1 MTINYDFA
9 SYEETSLGTVKVEHK
24 DGTQE
29 LTQADGHVYQVNQS
43 AINTKLIAEGKERFE
58 EYKRLKDMGLDN
70 ETIANKLCVTV
81 KTIKRYGFMRRHN
94 GLQQDVSAIAN
105 QIG

>member
-1 MTINYDFA
+1 MDYKFA

-43 AINTKLIAEGKERFE
+43 AINRKVIAEGKERYE
-58 EYKRLKDMGLDN
+58 EYKRLKDNGLDN
-70 ETIANKLCVTV
+70 EMIANKLGVSVRTV
-81 KTIKRYGFMRRHN
+81 QRYAFMRRHN
-94 GLQQDVSAIAN
+94 GLKQDVSAIAN

>member
-1 MTINYDFA
+1 MDYNFA
-9 SYEETSLGTVKVEHK
+9 SYNETSLGTVKVEHK

-43 AINTKLIAEGKERFE
+43 AINKRLIAEGKERYE
-58 EYKRLKDMGLDN
+58 EYKRLKDSGLDN
-70 ETIANKLCVTV
+70 ETIANKLGVTV
-81 KTIKRYGFMRRHN
+81 KTVKRYGFMRRHN

>member
-1 MTINYDFA
+1 MDYKFA

-29 LTQADGHVYQVNQS
+29 FTQADGHVYQVNRS
-43 AINTKLIAEGKERFE
+43 AINTKLITEGKERYE
-58 EYKRLKDMGLDN
+58 EYKRLKDSGLDN
-70 ETIANKLCVTV
+70 ETIANKLGVTV
-81 KTIKRYGFMRRHN
+81 KTVKRYGFMRRHN

>member
-1 MTINYDFA
+1 MDYKFA

-43 AINTKLIAEGKERFE
+43 AINRKVIAEGKERFE

-70 ETIANKLCVTV
+70 ETIANKLGVTV
-81 KTIKRYGFMRRHN
+81 RTVRRYGFMRRHN
-94 GLQQDVSAIAN
+94 GLKQDVSAIAN

>member
-1 MTINYDFA
+1 MDYKFA

-29 LTQADGHVYQVNQS
+29 LSQADGHVYQVNQS
-43 AINTKLIAEGKERFE
+43 AINRKVIAEGKERFE
-58 EYKRLKDMGLDN
+58 EYKRLNDLGLDN
-70 ETIANKLCVTV
+70 EMIANKLGVSV
-81 KTIKRYGFMRRHN
+81 KSVQRYAFMRRHN

>member
-1 MTINYDFA
+1 MDYKFA

-43 AINTKLIAEGKERFE
+43 AINRKVIAEGKERFE

-70 ETIANKLCVTV
+70 EMIANKLSVSVRTV
-81 KTIKRYGFMRRHN
+81 QRYAFMRRHN
-94 GLQQDVSAIAN
+94 GLKQDVSAIAN